1 MNQYLFLLLE
11 ESENLTYTLF
21 SISFD
26 IKFNSDNI
34 LFLVVGLNYGSI
46 ISFCVLI

>member
-26 IKFNSDNI
+26 IKFISV
-34 LFLVVGLNYGSI
+34 LVFFLIAGLNYGSI
-46 ISFCVLI
+46 ISFCVLV